1 MKVLVVAAHP
11 DDEVL
16 GAGGTI
22 ARHLQQGDQV
32 TVAILG
38 EGISS
43 RFRTPDAAEAALLEA
58 LKADVHKAAAALGG
72 PDLRLFALPD
82 NRFDSMNLLDV
93 VRVVEDVMTEVR
105 PEVVYTH
112 YHGDLNIDHS
122 ITARAVLTACRP
134 LPGSLLQRLLA
145 FEVASAT
152 GWGFP
157 EQTFA
162 PTVFVNI
169 AETLPLK
176 LEALR
181 CYGSEVRQPP
191 HPRSL
196 EAAAERARTWGAQA
210 GLAAAEAFMLIR
222 ERIP

>member
-38 EGISS
+38 TGVSS
-43 RFRTPDAAEAALLEA
+43 RFRGPDPAEAALLEA
-58 LKADVHKAAAALGG
+58 LNTDAHMAAAALGG
-72 PDLRLFALPD
+72 PDIQLFALPD
-82 NRFDSMNLLDV
+82 NRFDSVNLLDL
-93 VRVVEDVMTEVR
+93 VRLVEDVMAKVR
-105 PEVVYTH
+105 PEIVYTH
-112 YHGDLNIDHS
+112 FHGDLNIDHV

-134 LPGSLLQRLLA
+134 LPGSLVKRLLA

-157 EQTFA
+157 EPAFA
-162 PTVFVNI
+162 PTVFVDI
-169 AETLPLK
+169 AATLPLK
-176 LEALR
+176 IEALQR
-181 CYGSEVRQPP
+181 YRSEVRRSP
-191 HPRSL
+191 HPRSP
-196 EAAAERARTWGAQA
+196 EAVAARAQTWGAQV
-210 GLAAAEAFMLIR
+210 GLAAAEAFLLVR
-222 ERIP
+222 EKIQ